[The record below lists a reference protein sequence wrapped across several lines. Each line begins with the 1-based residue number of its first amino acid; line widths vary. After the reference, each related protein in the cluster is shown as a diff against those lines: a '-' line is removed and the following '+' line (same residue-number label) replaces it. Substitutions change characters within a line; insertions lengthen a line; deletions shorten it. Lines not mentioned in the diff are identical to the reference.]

1 MADSKITGL
10 VELTTPETGDI
21 FAIVDSPGVTP
32 VTKKITIDNLDLSL
46 MDNTTSLFPVNS
58 QTFYIGTTEVAINR
72 ASATLD
78 LAGIGTLGCGAI
90 TSSGAIT
97 ATSYGDIT
105 EANLLD
111 KSDTETIT
119 GAWTFSDIELSGND
133 KISKSTKAARTIYCN
148 NSTGNDTTG
157 DGTSG
162 SPFATIQHTIDSLPE
177 VISEAITIAV
187 GADETYTSSINFTGH
202 INTSTFLTIKAMD
215 SSDNDLYD
223 QGTATGGSST
233 TLADTSKTWTTD
245 FWAGGKVLILKGTG
259 VSEIRTISSNTSD
272 TLTIASGTT
281 PDATSIYII
290 LKIALTSNG
299 VSRFFTNLD
308 NIRIYGFEF
317 TGATTIVLSPSKS
330 GGFIEYCYFDSTN
343 AGSTIYNMYGA
354 SEYIYYYNY
363 FKIKTIGFN
372 NSQDKGSDIRWCCF
386 IADTTGVGTGVK
398 SVNMSLTQLGY
409 NAAQSNTFIDLA
421 TGVSASMGSIVTY
434 GSAQTYTNCTTDYT
448 PIGASDPA
456 YIS

>member
-78 LAGIGTLGCGAI
+78 LAGIGTLDC
-90 TSSGAIT
+90 
-97 ATSYGDIT
+97 D
-105 EANLLD
+105 D
-111 KSDTETIT
+111 VD
-119 GAWTFSDIELSGND
+119 LSGND
-133 KISKSTKAARTIYCN
+133 KVSKSTKAARTIYCN

-162 SPFATIQHTIDSLPE
+162 TPFATIQHAIDSLPE
-177 VISEAITIAV
+177 VISEAIVIAV
-187 GADETYTSSINFTGH
+187 GADETYTGINMSGH
-202 INTSTFLTIKAMD
+202 INTNILTIKAMD

-223 QGTATGGSST
+223 QGTVTGGSST

-290 LKIALTSNG
+290 LKITLTSSG
-299 VSRFFTNLD
+299 TARFYMNLD
-308 NIRIYGFEF
+308 SVRIYGFEL
-317 TGATTIVLSPSKS
+317 TGATSVILDPSKD
-330 GGFIEYCYFDSTN
+330 GGVIECCYFDSSN
-343 AGSTIYNMYGA
+343 AGTAIYNTYGA
-354 SEYIYYYNY
+354 SGYKYYYNY
-363 FKIKTIGFN
+363 FKIKTIGFK

-386 IADTTGVGTGVK
+386 IADTDGVGTGVK
-398 SVNMSLTQLGY
+398 SDYMGLTQLGY

-421 TGVSASMGSIVTY
+421 TGISATTGSIVTY
-434 GSAQTYTNCTTDYT
+434 GSVQTYTNCTTDYT
-448 PIGASDPA
+448 PTGASDPA